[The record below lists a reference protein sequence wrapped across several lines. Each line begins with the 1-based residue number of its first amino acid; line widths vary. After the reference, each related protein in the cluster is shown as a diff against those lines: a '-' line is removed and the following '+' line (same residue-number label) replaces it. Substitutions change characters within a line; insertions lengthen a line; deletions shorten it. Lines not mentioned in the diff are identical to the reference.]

1 MSLSVKYAIYAAIAA
16 VILAAI
22 VLYATFDPAT
32 NPFPRCIFLQ
42 LTGWKCPGCGSQR
55 ALHSLLH
62 LDIAKAW
69 RYNAMLVAA
78 IPVVS
83 VMFLSQVTK
92 RKMPRLYNS
101 LNGRVAI
108 WTSFV
113 LLTGWW
119 MLRNIF
125 DW

>member
-1 MSLSVKYAIYAAIAA
+1 MSLTVKYALYAAIAA
-16 VILAAI
+16 VLLTAV

-55 ALHSLLH
+55 ALHALLH

-78 IPVVS
+78 IPIVS
-83 VMFLSQVTK
+83 VMFMSQAAK
-92 RKMPRLYNS
+92 GKMPRLYNS

-108 WTSFV
+108 WTSFA

-119 MLRNIF
+119 ILRNIF

>member
-1 MSLSVKYAIYAAIAA
+1 MSLTVKYALYAATAA
-16 VILAAI
+16 VVLTAI

>member
-1 MSLSVKYAIYAAIAA
+1 MSLTVKYALYAATAA
-16 VILAAI
+16 VILTAI

-55 ALHSLLH
+55 ALHALLH

>member
-1 MSLSVKYAIYAAIAA
+1 MSLTLKYALYAATAA